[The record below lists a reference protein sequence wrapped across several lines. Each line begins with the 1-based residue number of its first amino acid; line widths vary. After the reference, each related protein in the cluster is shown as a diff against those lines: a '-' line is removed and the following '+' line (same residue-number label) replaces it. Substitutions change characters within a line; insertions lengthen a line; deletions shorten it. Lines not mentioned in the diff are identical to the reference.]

1 MPIPSQPLYSANGHG
16 AGVHDATLI
25 DEFVGKSLS
34 LNLLPDT
41 VIDLGLN
48 GTNPKTLKKK

>member
-1 MPIPSQPLYSANGHG
+1 M
-16 AGVHDATLI
+16 HDATLI